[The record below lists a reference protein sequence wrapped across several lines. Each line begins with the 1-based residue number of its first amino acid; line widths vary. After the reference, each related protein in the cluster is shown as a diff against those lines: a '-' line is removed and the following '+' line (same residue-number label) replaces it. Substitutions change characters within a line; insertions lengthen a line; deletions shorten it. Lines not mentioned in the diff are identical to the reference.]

1 MDWKRERDLLVAQ
14 TLAFVQSVT
23 GSKSGLEPDAEAAPI
38 GAVDIE
44 AIAAAIKTVEPPR
57 RAQIS
62 GVQASGVQVSGV
74 QVSGV
79 QVSGV
84 QVSGVSQKM
93 VPSEFQTEIQNR
105 IASFRAHQER
115 FNRERAEYFGTTL
128 SKIRAAIEDAS
139 ASARPRK

>member
-79 QVSGV
+79 
-84 QVSGVSQKM
+84 SQKM

>member
-23 GSKSGLEPDAEAAPI
+23 GSKSGLEPGAEAAPI

-44 AIAAAIKTVEPPR
+44 VIAAAIKTVEPPR
-57 RAQIS
+57 GAQIS
-62 GVQASGVQVSGV
+62 GVQVSD
-74 QVSGV
+74 
-79 QVSGV
+79 V

>member
-57 RAQIS
+57 GAQIS
-62 GVQASGVQVSGV
+62 GVQVSD
-74 QVSGV
+74 
-79 QVSGV
+79 V

>member
-1 MDWKRERDLLVAQ
+1 MDWKQERDLLVAQ

-57 RAQIS
+57 
-62 GVQASGVQVSGV
+62 GVQVSGA
-74 QVSGV
+74 
-79 QVSGV
+79 